1 MATRNSTKRFAENKS
16 YLDDAIK
23 NLVTKSDI
31 GSLKSFIED
40 QSGVLKRILLQKC
53 QHQMRNEILVT
64 HPLIN

>member
-1 MATRNSTKRFAENKS
+1 MFAENKS

-23 NLVTKSDI
+23 NLVIKSDI

-53 QHQMRNEILVT
+53 QHQMRN
-64 HPLIN
+64 

>member
-1 MATRNSTKRFAENKS
+1 MATRNSTKMFAENKS

-23 NLVTKSDI
+23 NLVAKSDI

-53 QHQMRNEILVT
+53 QHQMRN
-64 HPLIN
+64 